1 MKHSPFMNS
10 QWVQKLSLAD
20 KTQTNTLI
28 VSSCSSRNKNKNGK
42 NISVNIKKKI
52 NNRYIIDT

>member
-10 QWVQKLSLAD
+10 QWVQKLSSSD

-28 VSSCSSRNKNKNGK
+28 LSSCSSRNGNKNGK